1 MLSMGKSTMS
11 MAIFHS
17 YVTNYQRG
25 SCWLLTSPWQRPFDQ
40 ILTDSDRRLRVV
52 DYIPLDHTCQ
62 VSGCSSHFGVS
73 ADAYHR
79 SKHGL
84 SEDSGNIPKCDCWS
98 SFSMIMMLT
107 LIINKHHVLIL
118 TDHHFPKFD
127 VDIETYISYVLNRH
141 SPTITG
147 VYHIIQ
153 AVGSQRVMEAQG
165 FRRRKGFGSSRWK
178 RPMLG
183 TTNSIQ
189 QWLSGEHGGCDML
202 HVWYVIPT
210 LIHW

>member
-1 MLSMGKSTMS
+1 
-11 MAIFHS
+11 
-17 YVTNYQRG
+17 
-25 SCWLLTSPWQRPFDQ
+25 
-40 ILTDSDRRLRVV
+40 
-52 DYIPLDHTCQ
+52 
-62 VSGCSSHFGVS
+62 
-73 ADAYHR
+73 
-79 SKHGL
+79 
-84 SEDSGNIPKCDCWS
+84 
-98 SFSMIMMLT
+98 MIMMLI
-107 LIINKHHVLIL
+107 LIINKHNVLIL

-189 QWLSGEHGGCDML
+189 Q
-202 HVWYVIPT
+202 
-210 LIHW
+210 